1 MNRETRKS
9 LVERYL
15 NAETDTAEESMLA
28 EWFATHKA
36 EPEELSVARLILAEH
51 PEAGYN
57 AAVKEF
63 DAIMDSRR
71 RRTKLVKWVCGAVAA
86 VAVIVSAGALFPHS
100 DSCAFD
106 GMEIAQ
112 GIEHIIS
119 LDTENVSS
127 VTARPKGRNI
137 ILTVQMN
144 DGTQYAYLM
153 TKDGGTSAIS
163 ITAMSN

>member
-1 MNRETRKS
+1 MNRDSRKS
-9 LVERYL
+9 LIERYL
-15 NAETDTAEESMLA
+15 NAETDPAQERMLA
-28 EWFATHKA
+28 EWFASHKA
-36 EPEELSVARLILAEH
+36 EPEELSTARLILAEH
-51 PEAGYN
+51 PEAGYD
-57 AAVKEF
+57 AAAKEF

-71 RRTKLVKWVCGAVAA
+71 RRTRLVRWACGAAA
-86 VAVIVSAGALFPHS
+86 VAVMVCVGALFSHS
-100 DSCAFD
+100 GSCALD

-163 ITAMSN
+163 ITAMSD

>member
-1 MNRETRKS
+1 MNRDSRKS
-9 LVERYL
+9 LIERYL
-15 NAETDTAEESMLA
+15 NAETDPAQERMLA
-28 EWFATHKA
+28 EWFASHKA
-36 EPEELSVARLILAEH
+36 EPEELSVAILILAEH
-51 PEAGYN
+51 PEAGYD
-57 AAVKEF
+57 AAAKEF

-71 RRTKLVKWVCGAVAA
+71 RRARLVRWACEAAA
-86 VAVIVSAGALFPHS
+86 VAVMVCVGALFSHS

-127 VTARPKGRNI
+127 VTARPKGKNI

-163 ITAMSN
+163 ITAMND

>member
-1 MNRETRKS
+1 MNRDCRKS
-9 LVERYL
+9 LIERYL
-15 NAETDTAEESMLA
+15 NAEADPAQERMLA
-28 EWFATHKA
+28 EWFASHKA
-36 EPEELSVARLILAEH
+36 EPEELFASRLLLAEH
-51 PEAGYN
+51 PEAGYDM
-57 AAVKEF
+57 AAKEF
-63 DAIMDSRR
+63 DAIMESRKKR
-71 RRTKLVKWVCGAVAA
+71 KRFVRWACGVTAA
-86 VAVIVSAGALFPHS
+86 VAVTVCAGALLSHS
-100 DSCAFD
+100 ESCTFD

-127 VTARPKGRNI
+127 VTARPKGKNI

-163 ITAMSN
+163 ITAMSD